1 MRATRMR
8 KDRAAAGTCY
18 ETEALGRWAVAGPSM
33 RPQRVAEMIADQL
46 RGRVLRG
53 ELRDG
58 DRLPREE
65 GLLVEFPVAKA
76 SLREAMRILET
87 EGLITIL
94 RGAKGGAVVRTPKAA
109 NAAYTLGLVLS
120 VQRVP
125 LEDVAQTIR
134 QLEPICALL
143 CAERPDRDRGVVPR
157 LRALQAQ
164 ADAALTNPM
173 LFMELTRRF
182 HEEIVA
188 SCRNQTMILLVG
200 TLEALW
206 SRHVRTIAEKET
218 AKGRPQSLASRRRA
232 LAEHQHILDA
242 IAAGD
247 SAAIREL
254 LVDHLERVQ
263 RQRAPSAG
271 QFIDIEALR
280 P

>member
-1 MRATRMR
+1 MLRDATVFLVDFLRPI
-8 KDRAAAGTCY
+8 
-18 ETEALGRWAVAGPSM
+18 PS
-33 RPQRVAEMIADQL
+33 VGADQL

-65 GLLVEFPVAKA
+65 RLLVEFPVAKA

-120 VQRVP
+120 VP

-143 CAERPDRDRGVVPR
+143 CAERSDRDRSVVPR
-157 LRALQAQ
+157 LPALQAQ

-206 SRHVRTIAEKET
+206 SMCVPSRK
-218 AKGRPQSLASRRRA
+218 KRPPKASRRA
-232 LAEHQHILDA
+232 
-242 IAAGD
+242 
-247 SAAIREL
+247 
-254 LVDHLERVQ
+254 
-263 RQRAPSAG
+263 
-271 QFIDIEALR
+271 
-280 P
+280 